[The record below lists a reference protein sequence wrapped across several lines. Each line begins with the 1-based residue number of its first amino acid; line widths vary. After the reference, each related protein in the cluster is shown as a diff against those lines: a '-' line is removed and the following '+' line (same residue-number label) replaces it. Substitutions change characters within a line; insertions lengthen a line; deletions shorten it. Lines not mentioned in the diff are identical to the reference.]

1 MMDRRTAE
9 RRRASSAHLDLDK
22 PIYTLGVASE
32 MLDAHPRTLMVYEQL
47 DMVKPRRT
55 QTNRRRYSPRDVMKL
70 QAIQSLTRNHGVN
83 LAGARFILALL
94 SRWKPTASRRRQA
107 SATWTSACWKSEPEA
122 RPELRLRSATRP

>member
-94 SRWKPTASRRRQA
+94 
-107 SATWTSACWKSEPEA
+107 KSLETHGVTPPAGFRDVDVSLLEV
-122 RPELRLRSATRP
+122 